1 MSSPSSA
8 ELSVG
13 SFTPLDDLDP
23 ATPGDPFTRLHYH
36 YGQLLGAEDFNTEQ
50 RYFLLRS
57 RLHNAVLHG
66 FGTVWGLKVGD
77 VCRRSHLWRCRLG
90 GRAAVLRLPEKRAV
104 CARVG

>member
-1 MSSPSSA
+1 MSTPSSA
-8 ELSVG
+8 DT
-13 SFTPLDDLDP
+13 FAPLDDIDP

-66 FGTVWGLKVGD
+66 FGTVWGLKVGYVD
-77 VCRRSHLWRCRLG
+77 T
-90 GRAAVLRLPEKRAV
+90 
-104 CARVG
+104 